1 MIGRIALA
9 LVTVTVLVG
18 CGGGQ
23 SPYDEGYDQGYSVS
37 NVSEDEIPPATGDRC
52 LDLSAAWYLAEL
64 EDGTPPPNDGQDE
77 FRRGCRAGIAEG
89 AS

>member
-9 LVTVTVLVG
+9 LATVTVLVG

-37 NVSEDEIPPATGDRC
+37 NVSEDELPPATGDRC
-52 LDLSAAWYLAEL
+52 LDLSLAWYQEQQA
-64 EDGTPPPNDGQDE
+64 DGGGTVEGQDE
-77 FRRGCRAGIAEG
+77 FRRGCRAGVAEG
-89 AS
+89 KG